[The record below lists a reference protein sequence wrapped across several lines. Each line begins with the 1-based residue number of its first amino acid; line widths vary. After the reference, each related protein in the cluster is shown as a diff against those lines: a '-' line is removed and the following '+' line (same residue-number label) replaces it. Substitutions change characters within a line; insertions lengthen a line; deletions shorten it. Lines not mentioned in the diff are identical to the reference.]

1 MTAKKE
7 YAIIDLQKKTRA
19 EARKEG
25 IKMKYIV
32 KYRKIKHYPFVN
44 YCETRKATRGKFK
57 GGLILRDVLFDTREQ
72 AEEVRKAY
80 AEKFG
85 EENAKIV
92 ERKA

>member
-1 MTAKKE
+1 MTVKKK
-7 YAIIDLQKKTRA
+7 YAIIDLQENNG

-25 IKMKYIV
+25 MKMKYIV
-32 KYRKIKHYPFVN
+32 KYRKNKHYPFVN

-57 GGLILRDVLFDTREQ
+57 GGLTLRDVAFDTREQ

-92 ERKA
+92 ERNL